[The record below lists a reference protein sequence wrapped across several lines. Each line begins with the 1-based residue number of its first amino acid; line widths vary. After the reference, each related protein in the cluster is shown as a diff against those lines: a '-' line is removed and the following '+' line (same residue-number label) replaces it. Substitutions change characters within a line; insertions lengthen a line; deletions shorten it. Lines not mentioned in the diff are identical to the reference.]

1 MVETSDVSYLKYYV
15 YILVSL
21 QDGGFYIGF
30 TTDLRHRLLKHAKGE
45 VTATKFRTP
54 FKLIHYESF
63 LDREDALAR
72 EEFLKSGFGR
82 KNLKAMLKRTLS
94 AFKII

>member
-1 MVETSDVSYLKYYV
+1 MVETSDVSFLKYHV

-21 QDGGFYIGF
+21 RDGGFYIGF
-30 TTDLRHRLLKHAKGE
+30 TTDLKHRLLKHEKGE
-45 VTATKFRTP
+45 VTSTKFRTP
-54 FKLIHYESF
+54 FKLIYYESF

-82 KNLKAMLKRTLS
+82 KNFKAMLKRTL
-94 AFKII
+94 AAHNYI